1 MTRGKLRHRRLL
13 ALVAVTGFLASCAPS
28 TGSSSPAASGT
39 SSPTASQGSPSAVTG
54 EEFTVQIWADNW
66 MAVYVNGSK
75 VGEDSVAITTERSFN
90 AETFTFTASY
100 PFVVGI
106 EAKDFMETDS
116 GLEYIGTSRQQMG
129 DGGVIA
135 QVLDSS
141 GTVVAATSD
150 QATSFVVQ
158 RAPLNPTC
166 EKDSDPDTTCQHES
180 LALPAD
186 WSSPGFDDS
195 GWVQATEW
203 SAAQVGPKDG
213 YDSISWAPS
222 AALVWGTDLHIDN
235 TVLLRLAVTG

>member
-1 MTRGKLRHRRLL
+1 MTRGSLRHRRLL
-13 ALVAVTGFLASCAPS
+13 ALLAVTGFLASCAPS
-28 TGSSSPAASGT
+28 TGSSTPAASGT
-39 SSPTASQGSPSAVTG
+39 SSPTASQGSPSAVMG
-54 EEFTVQIWADNW
+54 EEFTVHIWADNW

-135 QVLDSS
+135 QVLNSS
-141 GTVVAATSD
+141 GTVVAATSE
-150 QATSFVVQ
+150 QATSLVVQ

-166 EKDSDPDTTCQHES
+166 EKDADPDTTCQHES
-180 LALPAD
+180 IAVPAELVVA
-186 WSSPGFDDS
+186 GLRRL
-195 GWVQATEW
+195 G
-203 SAAQVGPKDG
+203 VG
-213 YDSISWAPS
+213 
-222 AALVWGTDLHIDN
+222 
-235 TVLLRLAVTG
+235 TGD